1 MPVRRLMFLLAPP
14 LILVVVCAVLSG
26 RLITGFSAS
35 LDELVDGTGR
45 LIPSSL
51 RSRSLGT
58 VPVIVSSSD
67 PAKAHATADALFAA
81 FQKVSSGG
89 RTVASYCFD
98 IRYRSDGGE
107 INRLSAF
114 YRTHRAGLVA
124 PSVAE
129 KLKTPEG
136 RASVARAAAR
146 RYYSSPVPPLFGPEE
161 DPFCLL
167 DGFVTSLPAS
177 FSGWFPKDGV
187 LTAERD
193 GETHLLMLL
202 ELKDWVPREPDKLV
216 DFKRVLDA
224 AIASV
229 PVPDACRISA
239 CGAPLHTAISVA
251 NCRREIGWLS
261 WFSLVFIAALA
272 VVAFRSVKWI
282 PLLALSLVTSVLA
295 GFAALLALFV
305 GFHMMT
311 AVMGTTVL
319 GLVIDYSFHWLLHG
333 EDDRRETVRNLLV
346 SCVTTEISLVPL
358 MLSSIPVLRQSSVF
372 LGAGLA
378 AAFGYVVCCYP
389 RTACAIRMDRA
400 GGRFG
405 WARCVSLLVALA
417 AVGGLFSVRFG
428 TEMTAVYRPPEEL
441 SEPERLFAELNGGA
455 DGKRGFV
462 ESRGEDFE
470 LLLETEDSLGLPLDV
485 PRLSRF
491 LPPLKSRH
499 AVAADVARLYSEQGE
514 RQAKLLGVASPVP
527 PSAPVSWTPDDLP
540 QELRKG
546 FVLSIGPQGR
556 ERQTHILMIPSAPE
570 PDRELPDGVTFCRP
584 RETIARVLSGWADET
599 LVRLGIALVLMF
611 AALAVLCRG
620 RAPVVFV
627 PSVFALVSVAGL
639 LGLLGTKVNLFHLLA
654 AFLLA
659 GMSVDYTV
667 FLHSGKSLKP
677 ALCSLLTSMAGFGAL
692 VFVSFPVVRSF
703 GFVLG
708 LGLPIAFVAAFATM
722 PSRPREGVEKGAS
735 PLGLEFLFWIYRL
748 FGLRALHAC
757 AEVVGLCVWTGSSGV
772 RRASPSLRKTLNFTR
787 SLADKLVI
795 MAEGRTLPKV
805 ETDGSADAAAFLA
818 DVRGGRGV
826 FVLSSHCGTV
836 EALVALGK
844 SDVTFHAW
852 MDIGRTSVFN
862 RFYLRH
868 ARRRRVVIHPIS
880 EVGMETAFFAG
891 DALDRGDSLVMAG
904 DRGRG
909 AFRFA
914 HALGAPVY
922 FIACVWAGDRYRTI
936 IRRLPVETKDMER
949 AYGAALTEVAAA
961 WPDQWFEW
969 EKAEEGKE

>member
-1 MPVRRLMFLLAPP
+1 MSLLAPP
-14 LILVVVCAVLSG
+14 LVLAVVCAALSG

-45 LIPSSL
+45 LIPTSL

-58 VPVIVSSSD
+58 VPVIVSSPDS
-67 PAKAHATADALFAA
+67 AKARQTADALFAA
-81 FQKVSSGG
+81 FHKVSAGG

-98 IRYRSDGGE
+98 IRYHSDGGE
-107 INRLSAF
+107 IGRLAEF

-124 PSVAE
+124 PSVVE

-187 LTAERD
+187 LMAERN

-202 ELKDWVPREPDKLV
+202 ELKDWVPHEPDKLV

-229 PVPDACRISA
+229 SVPDACRISA

-261 WFSLVFIAALA
+261 WFSLFFIVALA
-272 VVAFRSVKWI
+272 VVVFRGVRWI

-295 GFAALLALFV
+295 GFAALLALFG

-389 RTACAIRMDRA
+389 RAACAIRAERKDV
-400 GGRFG
+400 RFG
-405 WARCVSLLVALA
+405 WARYVSLLVVLV

-491 LPPLKSRH
+491 LPPRKSRH

-692 VFVSFPVVRSF
+692 VCVSFPVVRSF

-708 LGLPIAFVAAFATM
+708 LGLPIAFVAALATM
-722 PSRPREGVEKGAS
+722 PRTDAQERVLVRTEVAAT
-735 PLGLEFLFWIYRL
+735 PLGLELLWCFYGIL
-748 FGLRALHAC
+748 GLKVLHLSAMC
-757 AEVVGLCVWTGSSGV
+757 VGFCVWIFSRRV

-795 MAEGRTLPKV
+795 MADGRTLPKV
-805 ETDGSADAAAFLA
+805 ETDGSADAAAFLT

-891 DALDRGDSLVMAG
+891 DVLDRGDSLVMAG

-922 FIACVWAGDRYRTI
+922 FIACVWTGDRYRTI